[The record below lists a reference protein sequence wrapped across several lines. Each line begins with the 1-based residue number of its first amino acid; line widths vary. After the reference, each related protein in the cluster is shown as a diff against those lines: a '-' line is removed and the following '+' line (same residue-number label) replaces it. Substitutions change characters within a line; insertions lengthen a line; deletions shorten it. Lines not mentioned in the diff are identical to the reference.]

1 MSDQAGSALT
11 ADELD
16 QLQHALVEQM
26 ETAGCMAL
34 DMAHGFLTATAT
46 AADSQQT
53 ALLQRVLG
61 DLADQDGLLG
71 LLARFRAQLL
81 ADLRAADYG
90 PLILQLPREDGSSLP
105 LPYGWC
111 QGYMAGVEFAGE
123 VQRDALLADEE
134 AGTWL
139 TPVLSFLMYDE
150 AQWFN
155 PPNEAAHRETV
166 EQLGEAAVALHR
178 WSLAQADRAH

>member
-1 MSDQAGSALT
+1 MTDPTSNALT
-11 ADELD
+11 PEELD
-16 QLQHALVEQM
+16 QLQIALVEQL
-26 ETAGCMAL
+26 EAAGCMAL

-46 AADSQQT
+46 AADSQQV
-53 ALLQRVLG
+53 ALLHRVLG
-61 DLADQDGLLG
+61 GLADQNDLLD

-81 ADLRAADYG
+81 ADLRSADYG

-111 QGYMAGVEFAGE
+111 QGYMAGVEFTGE

-166 EQLGEAAVALHR
+166 GQLGEAAVALHQ